1 MKCTSQDKFSGEN
14 PVEEVL
20 SCMQGPLFE
29 KSFSDWTMNSI
40 VEYFHVLPYA
50 TLIEDWFSRRG
61 DTEFVIEKEPEAV
74 CDDIE
79 SNKVDATKESEVSDI
94 FERREK
100 AALKRR
106 YEIKAKKVAALL
118 SHPGARGK
126 ATTRLQNR
134 YLKGSMSGAKE
145 PNVHSETVV
154 ALKAKNVGNEMSPCK
169 DNYSNG
175 EKGGFE
181 VKSEIYTN
189 NYIFSIQSSSIL
201 YHPFVNAGCV

>member
-1 MKCTSQDKFSGEN
+1 
-14 PVEEVL
+14 
-20 SCMQGPLFE
+20 MQGPLFE

-106 YEIKAKKVAALL
+106 YEIKAKK
-118 SHPGARGK
+118 SCRS
-126 ATTRLQNR
+126 T
-134 YLKGSMSGAKE
+134 E
-145 PNVHSETVV
+145 PSW
-154 ALKAKNVGNEMSPCK
+154 S
-169 DNYSNG
+169 
-175 EKGGFE
+175 
-181 VKSEIYTN
+181 
-189 NYIFSIQSSSIL
+189 
-201 YHPFVNAGCV
+201 

>member
-1 MKCTSQDKFSGEN
+1 
-14 PVEEVL
+14 
-20 SCMQGPLFE
+20 
-29 KSFSDWTMNSI
+29 
-40 VEYFHVLPYA
+40 
-50 TLIEDWFSRRG
+50 
-61 DTEFVIEKEPEAV
+61 
-74 CDDIE
+74 
-79 SNKVDATKESEVSDI
+79 
-94 FERREK
+94 
-100 AALKRR
+100 
-106 YEIKAKKVAALL
+106 
-118 SHPGARGK
+118 
-126 ATTRLQNR
+126 
-134 YLKGSMSGAKE
+134 MSGAKE